1 MEKDKNNQTRT
12 QSKINQLSL
21 EFSNKP
27 IVVSQNSNQ
36 TPSSENSRIISLS
49 DYKIPD
55 KGIIDYSNLVIKHT
69 KSF

>member
-1 MEKDKNNQTRT
+1 MEKDKKDQIKAT
-12 QSKINQLSL
+12 QLSL

-27 IVVSQNSNQ
+27 IIKQNPIQSAN
-36 TPSSENSRIISLS
+36 ENSRIISLS

-55 KGIIDYSNLVIKHT
+55 KGKTDYTNLVLKFT

>member
-1 MEKDKNNQTRT
+1 MEKDKNT
-12 QSKINQLSL
+12 QVVKNNQLSL

-27 IVVSQNSNQ
+27 IVKSTVSQPPTN
-36 TPSSENSRIISLS
+36 ENSRIISLS

-55 KGIIDYSNLVIKHT
+55 KGKTDYTSLVLKLT

>member
-1 MEKDKNNQTRT
+1 MEKDKKDQIKAT
-12 QSKINQLSL
+12 QLSL

-27 IVVSQNSNQ
+27 IIKQNTIQSAN
-36 TPSSENSRIISLS
+36 ENSRIISLS

-55 KGIIDYSNLVIKHT
+55 KGKTDYTNLVLKFT